1 MTLHTPPAFDAL
13 LVAAPPKVSAEQAQA
28 VAAQYFGL
36 HGACRLLTGE
46 RDLNFQITC
55 ADGAQY
61 LLKVS
66 NAAEDPQVADFQNQ
80 ALLHI
85 QHCDPTLAV
94 QRIYPNTSG
103 SYQIPLMFDGQPL
116 LVRLF
121 SFVDGICLH
130 RVEHPDVALR
140 SSLGEHLARLG
151 LALRG
156 FFHPGA
162 GHELLWDLK
171 HASRLND
178 KVGLIQDPEERQLA
192 QHFLDNFER
201 HAQPHLKGLRAQVIH
216 NDLNPHNVI
225 VDASQPHPVRNI
237 LDFGDMVHAP
247 LVNDLAVGAAYQL
260 GSQGD
265 PLEHAAPFIRAY
277 HRIAPLEPLEQ
288 ELLVDLIATRLVLT
302 VTITNWRAALYP
314 ENRTYILRNA
324 PSAWR
329 GLKALADVPREVA
342 QQQIRRICS
351 EETL

>member
-116 LVRLF
+116 PSHRAPHLGADSDAVLAELGYSEDEIIDLEAQSDDLTGRWKSEKEKVGQGAQLRETLDRL
-121 SFVDGICLH
+121 
-130 RVEHPDVALR
+130 AT
-140 SSLGEHLARLG
+140 
-151 LALRG
+151 
-156 FFHPGA
+156 
-162 GHELLWDLK
+162 ELLEKETLDHL
-171 HASRLND
+171 
-178 KVGLIQDPEERQLA
+178 QLA
-192 QHFLDNFER
+192 EIFANVKKLPER
-201 HAQPHLKGLRAQVIH
+201 PQWLSSTGRPLPNI
-216 NDLNPHNVI
+216 P
-225 VDASQPHPVRNI
+225 PVKMPAKPPI
-237 LDFGDMVHAP
+237 EA
-247 LVNDLAVGAAYQL
+247 
-260 GSQGD
+260 
-265 PLEHAAPFIRAY
+265 
-277 HRIAPLEPLEQ
+277 
-288 ELLVDLIATRLVLT
+288 
-302 VTITNWRAALYP
+302 AALA
-314 ENRTYILRNA
+314 T
-324 PSAWR
+324 SK
-329 GLKALADVPREVA
+329 G
-342 QQQIRRICS
+342 
-351 EETL
+351 

>member
-1 MTLHTPPAFDAL
+1 MLA
-13 LVAAPPKVSAEQAQA
+13 AAPPRVSTEQACA

-36 HGACRLLTGE
+36 HGDCRLLSGE
-46 RDLNFQITC
+46 RDLNFQLTC
-55 ADGAQY
+55 SDGAQY
-61 LLKVS
+61 VLKIA
-66 NAAEDPQVADFQNQ
+66 NAAEDPLVTDFQNQ

-85 QHCDPTLAV
+85 QQCDPLLPV
-94 QRIYPNTSG
+94 QRVYPNLDGT
-103 SYQIPLMFDGQPL
+103 YQVPVRFDGQPL
-116 LVRLF
+116 LVRLL
-121 SFVDGICLH
+121 SFVEGVSLNH
-130 RVEHPDVALR
+130 VAQPSAALR
-140 SSLGEHLARLG
+140 SSLGEHLGRLG

-178 KVGLIQDPEERQLA
+178 VIGLIEDPAQRQLA
-192 QHFLDNFER
+192 RHFLDNFER
-201 HAQPHLKGLRAQVIH
+201 NAQPRLKGLRAQVIH

-225 VDASQPHPVRNI
+225 VDAHSPHPVRNI

-260 GSQGD
+260 GNHGN
-265 PLEHAAPFIRAY
+265 PLQHAAPFIAAY
-277 HRIAPLEPLEQ
+277 HRVAALEPIEQ

-314 ENRTYILRNA
+314 ENRAYILRNA
-324 PSAWR
+324 PGAWR
-329 GLKALADVPREVA
+329 GLHALAELPREAA

-351 EETL
+351 QETL